1 MNLLLDTHTL
11 LWFAVASLGNN
22 LPQPT
27 RELLE
32 EQSNNLYLSCASP
45 WEAAI
50 KVSIGKLQLPQP
62 IRQIVQTEI
71 TNNGLTLLDIKLAH
85 LDLIERLPFHHKDP
99 FDRLLIA
106 QAQVERL
113 TIVSIDT
120 AFDAYGVN
128 RLWLV

>member
-1 MNLLLDTHTL
+1 MNLLLDTHTF
-11 LWFAVASLGNN
+11 LWFAVASLKHH

-32 EQSNNLYLSCASP
+32 DKSNRLYLSCASP
-45 WEAAI
+45 WETAI
-50 KVSIGKLQLPQP
+50 KVSIGKLNLPQP

-71 TNNGLTLLDIKLAH
+71 SNNGLTLLDIKLAH
-85 LDLIERLPFHHKDP
+85 LDVVERLPFHHKDP

-106 QAQVERL
+106 QAQAEGFTL
-113 TIVSIDT
+113 VSIDP

>member
-1 MNLLLDTHTL
+1 MNLLLDTHTF
-11 LWFAVASLGNN
+11 LWFAIASLGGN
-22 LPQPT
+22 LPEPT

-32 EQSNNLYLSCASP
+32 ERSNRLYLSCVSP

-50 KVSIGKLQLPQP
+50 KISIGKLQLPQP

-71 TNNGLTLLDIKLAH
+71 RDNGLILLDIKLAH

-106 QAQVERL
+106 QAQIEGFV
-113 TIVSIDT
+113 IVSVDA
-120 AFDAYGVN
+120 AFDAYAAN
-128 RLWLV
+128 RLWLT

>member
-1 MNLLLDTHTL
+1 MKLLLDTHTF

-32 EQSNNLYLSCASP
+32 EQSNALYLSTASP
-45 WEAAI
+45 WEVAI
-50 KVSIGKLQLPQP
+50 KVSIGKLNLPQP

-71 TNNGLTLLDIKLAH
+71 NNNDLNLLDIRLAH
-85 LDLIERLPFHHKDP
+85 LDVVERLPFYHKDP

-106 QAQVERL
+106 QAQVEGF
-113 TIVSIDT
+113 IVVSIDA
-120 AFDAYGVN
+120 AFDLYGVN
-128 RLWLV
+128 RLWLT